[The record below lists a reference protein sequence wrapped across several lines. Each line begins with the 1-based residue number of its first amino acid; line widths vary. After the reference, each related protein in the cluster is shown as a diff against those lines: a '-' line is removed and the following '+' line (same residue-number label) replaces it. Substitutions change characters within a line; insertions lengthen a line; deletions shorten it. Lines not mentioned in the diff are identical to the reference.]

1 MKVLSITNLKGG
13 VAKTTI
19 AYNLGAVLAERKNR
33 VLLID
38 MDYQANLT
46 TLFEGDEPRFEGG
59 PNIARVLLESLP
71 LSQAIHDTST
81 PLVSIVPADIDLALV
96 DSRFQN
102 DLNAHFLLAELLD
115 SLRDQFDYVVI
126 DCPPNLL
133 LGTRMAL
140 VASDAYLVPVGA
152 DRFSLR
158 AALHVQQ
165 VADNIRKR
173 ANRDLKLLG
182 LVMTRIQRRR
192 VTKDYVDLFKDQF
205 NSKLLATQ
213 IKERTS
219 IQEAATQGQPIT
231 TFEPRGEGANL
242 FRALADEIRL

>member
-1 MKVLSITNLKGG
+1 MKILSITNLKGG

-19 AYNLGAVLAERKNR
+19 TYNLGGVLAERQKR

-46 TLFEGDEPRFEGG
+46 TLFEGEESRFDGG

-71 LSQAIHDTST
+71 LSQAIQETSV
-81 PLVSIVPADIDLALV
+81 PFVSIVPADIDLALV
-96 DSRFQN
+96 DSRFQS

-115 SLRDQFDYVVI
+115 SVRDRFDYVLI

-140 VASDAYLVPVGA
+140 VASNAYLVPVGA

-182 LVMTRIQRRR
+182 IVMTRIQRRR
-192 VTKDYVDLFKDQF
+192 ITQDYVDLFKTQF
-205 NSKLLATQ
+205 NSKLLDTQ

-219 IQEAATQGQPIT
+219 IQESATQGQPIT
-231 TFEPRGEGANL
+231 MFEPRGEGAEM
-242 FRALADEIRL
+242 FRSLANEIHL